1 MDCSLPGSSVHEILQ
16 ARILE
21 GIAISFSKS
30 KVVTHSNWLRIKP
43 TSGLIWTCLS
53 RGYRKLSP
61 LWDVIPPDNF
71 RPIVRP
77 SHKEMHIE
85 LDGKSVI
92 MICLADLFGG
102 FRRPSEF
109 EASIENWVV
118 TRKLCN
124 HFNMKIKN
132 LEGCYVLYGVLLL
145 YRSEM
150 LKTQDRNLYPWVY
163 YHFFYMCKNSI
174 HKRSA

>member
-1 MDCSLPGSSVHEILQ
+1 MDCSLPGSSVHDILQ
-16 ARILE
+16 ARTLE
-21 GIAISFSKS
+21 CVAVSKS
-30 KVVTHSNWLRIKP
+30 KVVTHNNWLRIKP

-53 RGYRKLSP
+53 RGHWKLSP
-61 LWDVIPPDNF
+61 LWDLIPPDDF
-71 RPIVRP
+71 RPIVRLP
-77 SHKEMHIE
+77 YKEMHIE
-85 LDGKSVI
+85 LDDKSVI

-145 YRSEM
+145 YRSET

-163 YHFFYMCKNSI
+163 YYFFNMCKNSI
-174 HKRSA
+174 HKCSA